1 MLKKVVA
8 IIGLMCLGL
17 AAWPAWADRTA
28 VKRLGPGVATAI
40 AVSPDGASLAVGAS
54 IGMWC
59 LSADTLAPLSFW
71 DTGQWIQAVQYRA
84 DGHYLRADDRY
95 FDITTGTAARLAPA
109 DLKWLPASSAPG
121 RDCSP
126 DGRP

>member
-1 MLKKVVA
+1 MLQKVTA
-8 IIGLMCLGL
+8 IIGLMWLGL
-17 AAWPAWADRTA
+17 AAWPARADGTA
-28 VKRLGPGVATAI
+28 VKRPGTGVAAAI